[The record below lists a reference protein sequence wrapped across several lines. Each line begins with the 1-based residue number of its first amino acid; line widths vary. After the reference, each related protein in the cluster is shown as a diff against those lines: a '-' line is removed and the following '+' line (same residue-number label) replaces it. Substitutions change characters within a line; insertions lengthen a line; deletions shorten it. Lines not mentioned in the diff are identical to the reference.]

1 MNPGLAYAALAF
13 VAWGLFPLY
22 FRALATVDALE
33 VALHRSAWSLVF
45 VAAVLVALRRWDGI
59 VPLLREPRRLL
70 PFLASA
76 VLLFGNWLL
85 YVWAVQNGRVLEAS
99 LGYFI
104 NPLVS
109 VALGVLVL
117 RERLNRVQWLAVAI
131 ALAGVAWLT
140 ALLGH
145 PPWVALALALSFGLY
160 GLLRKTSPLGAIE
173 GFALETLLLAPLVL
187 PWLAW
192 LSLQPGSGL
201 GRGDAGLTAL
211 LVLCG
216 PLTALPLMWF
226 AAGARRLPL
235 ATLGLMQYLSPTL
248 QFLVALWI
256 FREPFDGSRLIGF
269 VLIWLALALYSG
281 DLLRRGRGAAPAPS
295 PAPPGNG

>member
-1 MNPGLAYAALAF
+1 MNAGLAYAALAF

-22 FRALATVDALE
+22 FRGLAAVDAIE
-33 VALHRSAWSLVF
+33 VALHRSAWSLAF
-45 VAAVLVALRRWDGI
+45 VAAVLTGLGRWQWI

-70 PFLASA
+70 PFLCSA

-85 YVWAVQNGRVLEAS
+85 YVWAVQNDRVLESS

-109 VALGVLVL
+109 VGLGVLVL
-117 RERLNRVQWLAVAI
+117 RERLNRVQCVAVGVAV
-131 ALAGVAWLT
+131 AGVAWMT
-140 ALLGH
+140 VALGQL
-145 PPWVALALALSFGLY
+145 PWVALALALSFGIY

-173 GFALETLLLAPLVL
+173 GFALETLLLAPLVV

-201 GRGDAGLTAL
+201 GRGDAGLAAL

-235 ATLGLMQYLSPTL
+235 ATLGIVQYISPTL
-248 QFLVALWI
+248 QFLVGLWV
-256 FREPFDGSRLIGF
+256 FREPFDNARLAGF
-269 VLIWLALALYSG
+269 ALIWLALALYSG
-281 DLLRRGRGAAPAPS
+281 DLLRRSRVAEPAG
-295 PAPPGNG
+295 APPNS

>member
-22 FRALATVDALE
+22 FRGLAAVDALE
-33 VALHRSAWSLVF
+33 VALHRSAWSLLF
-45 VAAVLVALRRWDGI
+45 VAAVLTGLRRWGWI

-70 PFLASA
+70 PFVASA

-85 YVWAVQNGRVLEAS
+85 YVWAVHNGRVLESS

-109 VALGVLVL
+109 VGLGVLVL
-117 RERLNRVQWLAVAI
+117 RERLNRVQWLAVGI
-131 ALAGVAWLT
+131 AVCGVLWMT
-140 ALLGH
+140 VTLGQ

-160 GLLRKTSPLGAIE
+160 GLLRKTTPLGAIE

-201 GRGDAGLTAL
+201 ARGDAGLAAL

-235 ATLGLMQYLSPTL
+235 VTLGLVQYISPTL
-248 QFLVALWI
+248 QFLVGLWV
-256 FREPFDGSRLIGF
+256 FREPFDGARLTGF
-269 VLIWLALALYSG
+269 ALIWCALALYSA
-281 DLLRRGRGAAPAPS
+281 DLLRRSRSAGPPAAPVNS
-295 PAPPGNG
+295 